1 MIVEK
6 LLTVSVAAYNV
17 ADYIRGTLDSVIHPD
32 CIDAMEILV
41 VDDGGTDETLS
52 IVKEYEE
59 KYPNSVFGIHKEN
72 GGYGSVINT
81 SIRRATGKYFKQL
94 DGDDWF
100 ETANLPAFLK
110 LLERIDAD
118 YVVTPMR
125 MVDEGDG
132 SEVIRDYFENTPE
145 GTYPFDDMDFQEIS
159 PMHCSCFRTKLL
171 QEHDITI
178 TEHCFYTDVELVN
191 RPVPYM
197 NTICIFHQ
205 PIYVYRIGREG
216 QSVSKTGIRKHYK
229 EHEKVFWNILEIYRG
244 LSEDQTAKRQFLRRR
259 LVKET
264 AAQMKYYCYLERG
277 KGPKGE
283 LKAFGNRLNQEAPEL
298 LKAAMSYSRFVRIM
312 VKSNYF
318 AYHFA
323 GILL

>member
-1 MIVEK
+1 MEK

-17 ADYIRGTLDSVIHPD
+17 ADYIRGTLDSVLHPD
-32 CIDAMEILV
+32 CIDALEILV
-41 VDDGGTDETLS
+41 VDDGGTDKTLS

-100 ETANLPAFLK
+100 ETQNLPAFME
-110 LLERIDAD
+110 LLRQTDAD

-125 MVDEGDG
+125 MVDESDG
-132 SEVIRDYFENTPE
+132 SEVIRDYFENLE
-145 GTYPFDDMDFQEIS
+145 EKTYPFDEMDFRTIS

-171 QEHDITI
+171 QEHEITI

-197 NTICIFHQ
+197 DSICICHL
-205 PIYVYRIGREG
+205 PIYVYRVGREG

-229 EHEKVFWNILEIYRG
+229 EHERVFWNLLEIYRS
-244 LSEDQTAKRQFLRRR
+244 LSEEQTAKRQFIRQRM
-259 LVKET
+259 VKET

-277 KGPKGE
+277 KGPKAE
-283 LKAFGNRLNQEAPEL
+283 LKAFGNRLKQEAPEL
-298 LKAAMSYSRFVRIM
+298 LSAAMSYSRFVRIM
-312 VKSNYF
+312 VKTNYA
-318 AYHFA
+318 AYHFS
-323 GILL
+323 GLIL

>member
-1 MIVEK
+1 MEK

-17 ADYIRGTLDSVIHPD
+17 ADYIRSTLDSVIHPD
-32 CIDAMEILV
+32 YIDQMEILV

-100 ETANLPAFLK
+100 ETGNLPAFLDF
-110 LLERIDAD
+110 LSRVDAD

-125 MVDEGDG
+125 MVNEADG
-132 SEVIRDYFENTPE
+132 SEVIRDYFENLPE
-145 GTYPFDDMDFQEIS
+145 GTYPFDEMDFQSIS

-171 QEHDITI
+171 QERNITI

-191 RPVPYM
+191 RPVPYLQ
-197 NTICIFHQ
+197 TIAIFHQ

-229 EHEKVFWNILEIYRG
+229 EHEKVFWNLLEIYHS
-244 LSEDQTAKRQFLRRR
+244 LSAEQTAKRQFLRQR
-259 LVKET
+259 LIKET

-277 KGPKGE
+277 KGPKAE
-283 LKAFGNRLNQEAPEL
+283 LRTFGDHLKQEAPEL
-298 LKAAMSYSRFVRIM
+298 LEAAMSYSRFVRIM
-312 VKSNYF
+312 VQTRYA

-323 GILL
+323 GFIL

>member
-1 MIVEK
+1 MEK

-81 SIRRATGKYFKQL
+81 AIGRATGKYFKQL

-100 ETANLPAFLK
+100 ETENLPAFLE
-110 LLERIDAD
+110 LLSRVDAD

-125 MVDEGDG
+125 MVNESDG
-132 SEVIRDYFENTPE
+132 SEVIRDYFEDVPE
-145 GTYPFDDMDFQEIS
+145 GIYPFDEMDFQKIS
-159 PMHCSCFRTKLL
+159 PMHCSCFRTNLL
-171 QEHDITI
+171 QKHRITI

-191 RPVPYM
+191 RPVPYL
-197 NTICIFHQ
+197 NTIFIFHE
-205 PIYVYRIGREG
+205 PIYVYRVGREG

-229 EHEKVFWNILEIYRG
+229 EHEKVFWNLLQIYCD
-244 LSEDQTAKRQFLRRR
+244 LPAEMTAKRQFIRQR

-277 KGPKGE
+277 KGPHSE
-283 LKAFGNRLNQEAPEL
+283 LKTFGGRLKQEAPEIL
-298 LKAAMSYSRFVRIM
+298 QAAMSYSRFVRLM
-312 VKSNYF
+312 VKSDYF

-323 GILL
+323 GLLL

>member
-1 MIVEK
+1 MEK

-17 ADYIRGTLDSVIHPD
+17 AEYIRGTLDSVIHPD
-32 CIDAMEILV
+32 CIDRMEILV

-81 SIRRATGKYFKQL
+81 SIRRATGKFFKQL

-100 ETANLPAFLK
+100 ETENLPAFLDF
-110 LLERIDAD
+110 LDRVNSD

-125 MVDEGDG
+125 MVDESDR
-132 SEVIRDYFENTPE
+132 SEVVRDYFENLKE
-145 GTYPFDDMDFQEIS
+145 GSYPFDEMDFQSIS
-159 PMHCSCFRTKLL
+159 PMHCSCFRAKLL
-171 QEHDITI
+171 QEHNITI

-191 RPVPYM
+191 RPVPYLH
-197 NTICIFHQ
+197 TISIFHQ

-229 EHEKVFWNILEIYRG
+229 EHEKVFWNLLEIYRG
-244 LSEDQTAKRQFLRRR
+244 LSAEQTAKRQFLRQR

-277 KGPKGE
+277 KGPRTE
-283 LKAFGNRLNQEAPEL
+283 LRTFGDRLKQEAPEL
-298 LKAAMSYSRFVRIM
+298 LDAAMAYSRFVRLM
-312 VKSNYF
+312 VQSNYL
-318 AYHFA
+318 AYHFS
-323 GILL
+323 GLLL

>member
-1 MIVEK
+1 MEK

-17 ADYIRGTLDSVIHPD
+17 ADYIRGTLDSVIHPE

-81 SIRRATGKYFKQL
+81 CIRRATGKYFKQL

-100 ETANLPAFLK
+100 ETENLPAFLD
-110 LLERIDAD
+110 LLASTDAD

-125 MVDEGDG
+125 MVNESDG
-132 SEVIRDYFENTPE
+132 GEVIRDYFETVSE
-145 GTYPFDDMDFQEIS
+145 GTYLFDEMDFKTIS

-171 QEHDITI
+171 QERDITI

-191 RPVPYM
+191 RPVPYL

-229 EHEKVFWNILEIYRG
+229 EHERVFWNLLEIYHS
-244 LSEDQTAKRQFLRRR
+244 LSAEQTAKRQFICQR

-277 KGPKGE
+277 RGPKDE
-283 LKAFGNRLNQEAPEL
+283 LITFGDRLKREAPEL
-298 LKAAMSYSRFVRIM
+298 MDAAMRYSRFVRVM
-312 VKSNYF
+312 VKSNYH
-318 AYHFA
+318 AYHISGLF
-323 GILL
+323 L

>member
-1 MIVEK
+1 MEK

-17 ADYIRGTLDSVIHPD
+17 AEYIRETLDSVIHPE
-32 CIDAMEILV
+32 CIEQIEILV

-52 IVKEYEE
+52 IVKEYEK
-59 KYPNSVFGIHKEN
+59 KYPKSVFGIHKEN

-100 ETANLPAFLK
+100 VTENLPAFME
-110 LLERIDAD
+110 LLRSADAD

-125 MVDEGDG
+125 MVNEADG

-145 GTYPFDDMDFQEIS
+145 GTYPFDEMDFQKIS

-171 QEHDITI
+171 QDHNITI

-191 RPVPYM
+191 RPVPYL
-197 NTICIFHQ
+197 NSICIFHR
-205 PIYVYRIGREG
+205 PIYVYRVGREG

-229 EHEKVFWNILEIYRG
+229 EHELVFWNLLEIYRG
-244 LSEDQTAKRQFLRRR
+244 LSCEQAAKRQFIRQR

-277 KGPKGE
+277 KGPHSQ
-283 LKAFGNRLNQEAPEL
+283 LKAFGSRLKKEAPEIL
-298 LKAAMSYSRFVRIM
+298 EAAMAYSRFVQLM
-312 VKSNYF
+312 VKTNYF

-323 GILL
+323 GLLL

>member
-1 MIVEK
+1 MEK

-32 CIDAMEILV
+32 CIDAIEILV

-59 KYPNSVFGIHKEN
+59 KYPDSVFGIHKEN

-100 ETANLPAFLK
+100 DTANLPCFLE
-110 LLERIDAD
+110 LLASIDAD

-125 MVDEGDG
+125 MHNEVDG
-132 SEVIRDYFENTPE
+132 SEVIRDYFENISQ
-145 GTYPFDDMDFQEIS
+145 GIYSFDEMDFQKIS
-159 PMHCSCFRTKLL
+159 PMHCSCFRTKML

-197 NTICIFHQ
+197 NTICIYHQ
-205 PIYVYRIGREG
+205 PIYVYRVGREG

-229 EHEKVFWNILEIYRG
+229 EHEKVFWNLLEIYRS
-244 LSEDQTAKRQFLRRR
+244 LAEEQAAKRQFIRQR

-277 KGPKGE
+277 KVPHGE
-283 LKAFGNRLNQEAPEL
+283 LKAFGSRLQQEAPEIL
-298 LKAAMSYSRFVRIM
+298 DAAISYSRFVRLM
-312 VKSNYF
+312 VKSKYY

-323 GILL
+323 GLLM

>member
-1 MIVEK
+1 MEK

-17 ADYIRGTLDSVIHPD
+17 ADYIRSTLDSVIHPD
-32 CIDAMEILV
+32 CIDRMEILV

-59 KYPNSVFGIHKEN
+59 KYPNSVCGIHKEN

-100 ETANLPAFLK
+100 ETENLPAFLD
-110 LLERIDAD
+110 LLSRADAD

-125 MVDEGDG
+125 MVNESDG
-132 SEVIRDYFENTPE
+132 SEVVRDYFENLQE
-145 GTYPFDDMDFQEIS
+145 GTYPFDEMDFQSIS

-191 RPVPYM
+191 RPVPYLQ
-197 NTICIFHQ
+197 TICICHH

-229 EHEKVFWNILEIYRG
+229 EHEKVFWNLLEIYRG
-244 LSEDQTAKRQFLRRR
+244 LSDEQTAKRQFLRQR

-277 KGPKGE
+277 KAPKAE
-283 LKAFGNRLNQEAPEL
+283 LRSFGNRLKQEAPEL
-298 LKAAMSYSRFVRIM
+298 LDAAMSYSRFVRLM
-312 VKSNYF
+312 VQTNYI
-318 AYHFA
+318 AYHFS
-323 GILL
+323 GLLL

>member
-1 MIVEK
+1 MQK

-17 ADYIRGTLDSVIHPD
+17 ADYIRGTLDSLLHPD
-32 CIDAMEILV
+32 CIDALEILV

-59 KYPNSVFGIHKEN
+59 KYPQSVFGIHKEN

-100 ETANLPAFLK
+100 ETENLPEFLQ
-110 LLERIDAD
+110 LLKQVDAD
-118 YVVTPMR
+118 YVVTPMW
-125 MVDEGDG
+125 MFNEVDE
-132 SEVIRDYFENTPE
+132 SRVLRDYFEELST
-145 GTYPFDDMDFQEIS
+145 GVRSFDAMDFKTIS
-159 PMHCSCFRTKLL
+159 PMHCSTFRTKLL

-191 RPVPYM
+191 RPLPYLE
-197 NTICIFHQ
+197 TICISHT
-205 PIYVYRIGREG
+205 PVYVYRVGREG
-216 QSVSKTGIRKHYK
+216 QSVSVTGIRKHYR
-229 EHEKVFWNILEIYRG
+229 EHERVFWNLLRIYNS
-244 LSEDQTAKRQFLRRR
+244 LPEEKTAKRSFLRQR

-277 KGPKGE
+277 KGPHQE
-283 LKAFGNRLNQEAPEL
+283 LKTFGDRLKQQAPEL
-298 LKAAMSYSRFVRIM
+298 LAAAMGYSRFVKLM
-312 VKSNYF
+312 VKSKYL
-318 AYHFA
+318 AYHVS
-323 GILL
+323 GLLLK

>member
-1 MIVEK
+1 MEK
-6 LLTVSVAAYNV
+6 LLTVSIAAYNV

-32 CIDAMEILV
+32 CIDALEILV
-41 VDDGGTDETLS
+41 VDDGGTDETLA

-100 ETANLPAFLK
+100 ETENLPAFVE
-110 LLERIDAD
+110 LLRQTHAD

-125 MVDEGDG
+125 MVNESDG
-132 SEVIRDYFENTPE
+132 SEVIRDYFEQTPE
-145 GTYPFDDMDFQEIS
+145 GCYVFDEMDFQQIS
-159 PMHCSCFRTKLL
+159 PMHCSAFRTKLL

-191 RPVPYM
+191 RPVPYLE
-197 NTICIFHQ
+197 TLYIWHK
-205 PIYVYRIGREG
+205 PIYVYRVGREG

-229 EHEKVFWNILEIYRG
+229 EHEKVFWNLLEIYNS
-244 LSEDQTAKRQFLRRR
+244 LSPDRTAKRQFIRRR

-264 AAQMKYYCYLERG
+264 AAQMKYYCCLERG
-277 KGPKGE
+277 KGPHRE
-283 LKAFGNRLNQEAPEL
+283 LKAFGTRLKAEAPEL
-298 LKAAMSYSRFVRIM
+298 LDAAISYSRFVKLM
-312 VKSNYF
+312 VKTNYF
-318 AYHFA
+318 AYHFS
-323 GILL
+323 GWIL

>member
-1 MIVEK
+1 MEK

-17 ADYIRGTLDSVIHPD
+17 AEYIRGTLDSVIHPG

-59 KYPNSVFGIHKEN
+59 KYPNSVFGVHKEN

-100 ETANLPAFLK
+100 ETENLPEFLE
-110 LLERIDAD
+110 LLRRTDAD

-125 MVDEGDG
+125 MVNESDG
-132 SEVIRDYFENTPE
+132 SEVIRDYFEKTPE
-145 GTYPFDDMDFQEIS
+145 GVYPFDEMDFQKIS

-171 QEHDITI
+171 QEHQITI

-191 RPVPYM
+191 RPVPYL
-197 NTICIFHQ
+197 NSICIFHR
-205 PIYVYRIGREG
+205 PIYVYRVGREG

-229 EHEKVFWNILEIYRG
+229 EHELVFWNLLGIYRS
-244 LSEDQTAKRQFLRRR
+244 LSAEQTAKKQFIRQR
-259 LVKET
+259 LIKET
-264 AAQMKYYCYLERG
+264 AAQMKYYCYLDRG
-277 KGPKGE
+277 KGPHNE
-283 LKAFGNRLNQEAPEL
+283 LKAFGNRLKQEAPEIL
-298 LKAAMSYSRFVRIM
+298 EAAAAYSRFVYVM
-312 VKSNYF
+312 VKTNYF

-323 GILL
+323 GLML

>member
-1 MIVEK
+1 MEK

-17 ADYIRGTLDSVIHPD
+17 AEYIRGTLDSVIHPD
-32 CIDAMEILV
+32 CIDAIEILV

-52 IVKEYEE
+52 IVKEYED

-81 SIRRATGKYFKQL
+81 GIRRATGKYFKQL

-100 ETANLPAFLK
+100 ETENLPAFLE
-110 LLERIDAD
+110 LLRSIDAD

-125 MVDEGDG
+125 MVNESDG
-132 SEVIRDYFENTPE
+132 SEVVRDYFEAVPE
-145 GTYPFDDMDFQEIS
+145 GTYSFDEMDFQKIS

-191 RPVPYM
+191 RPVPYL
-197 NTICIFHQ
+197 NTICIFHK
-205 PIYVYRIGREG
+205 PIYVYRVGREG

-229 EHEKVFWNILEIYRG
+229 EHEKVFWNLLEIYRS
-244 LSEDQTAKRQFLRRR
+244 LPVDMTAKRQFVRQR

-264 AAQMKYYCYLERG
+264 AAQMKYYCYLKHG
-277 KGPKGE
+277 KGPHGE
-283 LKAFGNRLNQEAPEL
+283 LKVFGSRLKQETPEIL
-298 LKAAMSYSRFVRIM
+298 EAAICYSRFVKLM

-318 AYHFA
+318 AYHFS
-323 GILL
+323 GLFL

>member
-1 MIVEK
+1 MEK

-32 CIDAMEILV
+32 CIDALEILV
-41 VDDGGTDETLS
+41 VDDGGTDETLA

-100 ETANLPAFLK
+100 ETKNLPAFME
-110 LLERIDAD
+110 LLRQIDAD

-125 MVDEGDG
+125 MVDETDG
-132 SEVIRDYFENTPE
+132 SEVVRDYFETLAE
-145 GTYPFDDMDFQEIS
+145 GTYAFDEMDFTTIS
-159 PMHCSCFRTKLL
+159 PMHCSCFRTKML
-171 QEHDITI
+171 QEHEITI

-197 NTICIFHQ
+197 NSVCISHL
-205 PIYVYRIGREG
+205 PIYVYRVGREG

-229 EHEKVFWNILEIYRG
+229 EHEKVFWNLLEIYRS
-244 LSEDQTAKRQFLRRR
+244 LSESQTAKRQFIRQRM
-259 LVKET
+259 VKET

-277 KGPKGE
+277 KGPKAE
-283 LKAFGNRLNQEAPEL
+283 LKAFGSRLKKEAPEL
-298 LKAAMSYSRFVRIM
+298 LDAAMSYSRFVRIM
-312 VKSNYF
+312 VKTNYA
-318 AYHFA
+318 AYHIS
-323 GILL
+323 GLIL

>member
-1 MIVEK
+1 MEK

-17 ADYIRGTLDSVIHPD
+17 ADYIRGTLESVLHPD

-52 IVKEYEE
+52 IVKEYEL

-100 ETANLPAFLK
+100 ETENLPAFIE
-110 LLERIDAD
+110 LLRSVDAD

-125 MVDEGDG
+125 MVNETDG
-132 SEVIRDYFENTPE
+132 NEVVRDYFETSPE
-145 GTYPFDDMDFQEIS
+145 GVYPFDEMDFQTIS

-191 RPVPYM
+191 RPVPYL
-197 NTICIFHQ
+197 NSICISHL
-205 PIYVYRIGREG
+205 PIYVYRVGREG

-229 EHEKVFWNILEIYRG
+229 EHEKVFWNLLEIYRS
-244 LSEDQTAKRQFLRRR
+244 LSDRQTAKRQFIRQR

-283 LKAFGNRLNQEAPEL
+283 LKAFGARLKQEAPEL
-298 LKAAMSYSRFVRIM
+298 LDAAMSYSRFVRVM
-312 VKSNYF
+312 VKSNYL
-318 AYHFA
+318 AYHISGLF
-323 GILL
+323 L